1 MVEAVEAVE
10 AAKAQNP
17 FATQAPQATEYCCPH
32 MERLGICL
40 EPAMCFLIHKIPASA
55 GGNVP
60 SELSTSAKAFNPFA
74 ANAGKAEA
82 KEFVP

>member
-1 MVEAVEAVE
+1 
-10 AAKAQNP
+10 
-17 FATQAPQATEYCCPH
+17 

-55 GGNVP
+55 GGDVP